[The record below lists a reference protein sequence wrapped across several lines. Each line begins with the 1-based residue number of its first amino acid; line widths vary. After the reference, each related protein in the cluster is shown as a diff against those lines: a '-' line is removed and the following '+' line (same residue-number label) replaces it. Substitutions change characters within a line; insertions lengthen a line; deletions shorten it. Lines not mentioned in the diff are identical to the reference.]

1 MENKESKITLR
12 LDLKKIVST
21 YNYNNPDKEKMTIK
35 SLSEYLGITAVTLD
49 NYQRQLPENINYI
62 QKIMDKTGL
71 KYNDIVIKVKE

>member
-1 MENKESKITLR
+1 MENKESKVTLR

-49 NYQRQLPENINYI
+49 NYRRQLPENINYI